1 MTITAPQTVKGSTS
15 AGLSSISYTPS
26 NVGDLLIVTALA
38 TNTTAQ
44 TVQPTNITDN
54 HGVITW
60 IKVGA
65 QLRATATP
73 PNGWGAGV
81 WIGIVPTGGAIATT
95 ISATWSSSVTSP
107 SHQCEM
113 TVLSL
118 HNSVAGQTWAIDGVF
133 TTNASTATTTSTVT
147 MPTVGTTNTG
157 ECYFGYG
164 SVSNTASTTGQTAGY
179 TAFSTATNGNLVLYG
194 LNLAS
199 SGSQSPIAKQSANGA
214 YAMFAFTIM
223 ALTPTITVTLA
234 SPTVT
239 ATAFALTR
247 NKTLPMSVAQMVNIV
262 AYQLAVLKKLV
273 LGSPS
278 VTATAYAMTVSK
290 GPVAITVVLASP
302 ALAASAY
309 AMSWVHT
316 YPPLPSL
323 TVAASAHPLGVS
335 KSRTLDH
342 PVVASQA
349 YPMTLAKLKTLTSP
363 TVAATAYAMTV
374 YKSVVLASPTMVATA
389 YIMHPSSPNN
399 VHLDSPTCHAT
410 AYPMGV
416 NKRYPPFLMHW
427 WFHARGQHVPHWS
440 EEQEKS

>member
-1 MTITAPQTVKGSTS
+1 MTITAVGTTKSANSST
-15 AGLSSISYTPS
+15 GLKTLSFTTGAVGNSVVVAALVSYTSGTP
-26 NVGDLLIVTALA
+26 V
-38 TNTTAQ
+38 
-44 TVQPTNITDN
+44 PTGISDTSSR
-54 HGVITW
+54 ITW
-60 IKVGA
+60 QPMIGPSVNS
-65 QLRATATP
+65 TTP
-73 PNGWGAGV
+73 PNKSAKALFIGTVASVGTTTITIAYSVSITADAAEVCAQEFHSSTTGGAWSFDGTIAGLRAVAGAGV
-81 WIGIVPTGGAIATT
+81 TTVAFPTLVP
-95 ISATWSSSVTSP
+95 
-107 SHQCEM
+107 
-113 TVLSL
+113 
-118 HNSVAGQTWAIDGVF
+118 
-133 TTNASTATTTSTVT
+133 
-147 MPTVGTTNTG
+147 VGSG
-157 ECYFGYG
+157 EVYFGYG
-164 SVSNTASTTGQTAGY
+164 QVQSTASATGITSGY
-179 TAFSTATNGNLVLYG
+179 TGTVTTTFGDIIIYNPNVST
-194 LNLAS
+194 
-199 SGSQSPIAKQSANGA
+199 SQSPVCTQTTAANA
-214 YAMFAFTIM
+214 YHTVAALVQYTI
-223 ALTPTITVTLA
+223 PPQTVTLA
-234 SPTVT
+234 SPTVA

-247 NKTLPMSVAQMVNIV
+247 NKTLPMSVAQMVNAV
-262 AYQLAVLKKLV
+262 AYQLAVLKALV

-342 PVVASQA
+342 LVVAATA

-374 YKSVVLASPTMVATA
+374 AKAVVLASPAVASTA
-389 YIMHPSSPNN
+389 YVMHPSSPNN

-416 NKRYPPFLMHW
+416 NKRYPPFTMHW

>member
-1 MTITAPQTVKGSTS
+1 MTITAVGTLKFANSSTGQKSLSFTPGAVGNCIVVCALCSGTATQTG
-15 AGLSSISYTPS
+15 ISDT
-26 NVGDLLIVTALA
+26 GG
-38 TNTTAQ
+38 
-44 TVQPTNITDN
+44 NITWVFIGN
-54 HGVITW
+54 FTHTS
-60 IKVGA
+60 
-65 QLRATATP
+65 TP
-73 PNGWGAGV
+73 PNAGSNAMFLGVINGGAG
-81 WIGIVPTGGAIATT
+81 TAITINVAYSASITT
-95 ISATWSSSVTSP
+95 QAGEVTAQEFNSSLPGTWSVDGTLGGQRNATSSTNVTFP
-107 SHQCEM
+107 TKVPATANEIYYGFGQ
-113 TVLSL
+113 VA
-118 HNSVAGQTWAIDGVF
+118 NSALA
-133 TTNASTATTTSTVT
+133 
-147 MPTVGTTNTG
+147 
-157 ECYFGYG
+157 
-164 SVSNTASTTGQTAGY
+164 TGQTAGY
-179 TAFSTATNGNLVLYG
+179 TAAITTTFADLCMYNPAVST
-194 LNLAS
+194 
-199 SGSQSPIAKQSANGA
+199 SQSPIGKQNTAGLSVTICALIK
-214 YAMFAFTIM
+214 FTASI
-223 ALTPTITVTLA
+223 TLA
-234 SPTVT
+234 HPTVA

-247 NKTLPMSVAQMVNIV
+247 NKTLPMSAAAMVNAV
-262 AYQLAVLKKLV
+262 AYQLAVLKALV

-302 ALAASAY
+302 TLAASAY

-335 KSRTLDH
+335 KTRTLDH

-349 YPMTLAKLKTLTSP
+349 YSMTLAKLKTLVSP

-374 YKSVVLASPTMVATA
+374 AKAVALASPTMVTTA
-389 YIMHPSSPNN
+389 YVMHPSSPNN

>member
-1 MTITAPQTVKGSTS
+1 MTITAVGTTKSANSST
-15 AGLSSISYTPS
+15 GLKTLSFTTGAVGNCVVVAAMVSYSSGTPVPTGISDTS
-26 NVGDLLIVTALA
+26 SR
-38 TNTTAQ
+38 
-44 TVQPTNITDN
+44 
-54 HGVITW
+54 ITW
-60 IKVGA
+60 APMLGPIVNP
-65 QLRATATP
+65 TTP
-73 PNGWGAGV
+73 PNASAKALFIGTIVSVGTTTITIAYSTSITADAAEVCAQEFHSSTTGAT
-81 WIGIVPTGGAIATT
+81 WSFDGAIAGMRGV
-95 ISATWSSSVTSP
+95 ASSGVKTVPFPTLVP
-107 SHQCEM
+107 SG
-113 TVLSL
+113 S
-118 HNSVAGQTWAIDGVF
+118 
-133 TTNASTATTTSTVT
+133 
-147 MPTVGTTNTG
+147 G
-157 ECYFGYG
+157 EIYFGYG
-164 SVSNTASTTGQTAGY
+164 QVQSTASTTSLTSGY
-179 TAFSTATNGNLVLYG
+179 TGTVTTTFGDIIIYNPAVST
-194 LNLAS
+194 
-199 SGSQSPIAKQSANGA
+199 SQSPSCTQTTAADA
-214 YAMFAFTIM
+214 YHVVAALVQYTI
-223 ALTPTITVTLA
+223 PPQTVTLTR
-234 SPTVT
+234 PTVA

-247 NKTLPMSVAQMVNIV
+247 NKTLPMSVAQMVNAV

-302 ALAASAY
+302 SLAASAY

-335 KSRTLDH
+335 KTRTLDH

-349 YPMTLAKLKTLTSP
+349 YPMTLAKLKTLASP
-363 TVAATAYAMTV
+363 AVAVTAYAMTV
-374 YKSVVLASPTMVATA
+374 AKSVVLASPTMVATA
-389 YIMHPSSPNN
+389 YVMHPSSPNN